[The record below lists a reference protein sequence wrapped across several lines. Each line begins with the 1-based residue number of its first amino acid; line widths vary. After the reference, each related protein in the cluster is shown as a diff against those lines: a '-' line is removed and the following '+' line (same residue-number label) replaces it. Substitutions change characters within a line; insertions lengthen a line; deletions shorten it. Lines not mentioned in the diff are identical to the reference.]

1 MAVALPIALLAFV
14 LRYVRAAQEAA
25 NDTAADSL
33 ARLGV
38 RRDNP
43 SMSNLEP
50 RQFLAICERA
60 ARVGAGILMEWRD
73 KFTARE
79 KGPKDLVTE
88 ADLASQVAIRKLV
101 LDAHP
106 DHDFLGEEDASL
118 GGRATERKSEYRWI
132 VDPLDGT
139 ANYVHRL
146 QTFATSIGLE
156 HQGRIIAGAIF
167 DPISD
172 ECYTAS
178 LGGGAF
184 LNGRPIRVSDCHE
197 ISQALVAVS
206 FRANVERGSQDVQRF
221 IETMHACQSIRR
233 LGSAA
238 LNCCYV
244 AAGRLDGY
252 FATSGIQAWDVAAG
266 VLMITEAG
274 GVLTGIGGGPL
285 NIEVPEMIAAASP
298 QLHQQMLEVIRRAG

>member
-1 MAVALPIALLAFV
+1 MNAP
-14 LRYVRAAQEAA
+14 
-25 NDTAADSL
+25 D
-33 ARLGV
+33 
-38 RRDNP
+38 
-43 SMSNLEP
+43 P
-50 RQFLAICERA
+50 RQFLSLAEHA

-88 ADLASQVAIRKLV
+88 ADLASQVAIRKLL

-118 GGRATERKSEYRWI
+118 GGRQTERTSDFRWI

-156 HQGRIIAGAIF
+156 YKGQIIAGCIF
-167 DPISD
+167 DPVTD
-172 ECYTAS
+172 ECYTAG
-178 LGGGAF
+178 LGCGTT
-184 LNGRPIRVSDCHE
+184 LNGQPIHVSDCQE

-206 FRANVERGSQDVQRF
+206 FRANVMRGSRDVNRF
-221 IETMHACQSIRR
+221 IETLHATQSIRR

-244 AAGRLDGY
+244 AAGRLDAY
-252 FATSGIQAWDVAAG
+252 FATSGIQIWDVAAG
-266 VLMITEAG
+266 ILIITEAG
-274 GVLTGIGGGPL
+274 GTLTAADGGSL
-285 NIEVPEMIAAASP
+285 NFEHPELLAASSSR
-298 QLHQQMLEVIRRAG
+298 LHGQMLEVLQRADQM

>member
-1 MAVALPIALLAFV
+1 MTTP
-14 LRYVRAAQEAA
+14 
-25 NDTAADSL
+25 N
-33 ARLGV
+33 
-38 RRDNP
+38 
-43 SMSNLEP
+43 P
-50 RQFLAICERA
+50 RQFLALCEQA
-60 ARVGAGILMEWRD
+60 ARVGAGILMDWRD

-88 ADLASQVAIRKLV
+88 ADLASQVAINKL
-101 LDAHP
+101 LLEAHP
-106 DHDFLGEEDASL
+106 DFDFLGEEDLSL
-118 GGRATERKSEYRWI
+118 GGRATSRKSDYRWI

-146 QTFATSIGLE
+146 QTFATSIGL
-156 HQGRIIAGAIF
+156 QYRDQIIAGAIF

-172 ECYTAS
+172 ECYTAA

-184 LNGRPIRVSDCHE
+184 LNGQPIRVSDCAE

-206 FRANVERGSQDVQRF
+206 FRANVDRGSQDVTRF

-266 VLMITEAG
+266 VLIITEAG
-274 GVLTGIGGGPL
+274 GTLSGIDGGPL
-285 NIEVPEMIAAASP
+285 DIESPEMIAASSP
-298 QLHQQMLEVIRRAG
+298 ILHRQMLDVIRRADGI

>member
-1 MAVALPIALLAFV
+1 
-14 LRYVRAAQEAA
+14 
-25 NDTAADSL
+25 
-33 ARLGV
+33 
-38 RRDNP
+38 
-43 SMSNLEP
+43 MSTPDP
-50 RQFLAICERA
+50 RQFLPLCEHA

-73 KFTARE
+73 KFTPRE

-88 ADLASQVAIRKLV
+88 ADLASQVAIRKLL

-118 GGRATERKSEYRWI
+118 GGRATERRSDFRWI

-156 HQGRIIAGAIF
+156 HRGTLIAGAIV

-172 ECYTAS
+172 ECYTAG
-178 LGGGAF
+178 LGCGAF
-184 LNGRPIRVSDCHE
+184 LNGQPIRVSDCQE
-197 ISQALVAVS
+197 IAQALVAVS
-206 FRANVERGSQDVQRF
+206 FRANIARGSQDVTRF

-266 VLMITEAG
+266 ILIITEAG
-274 GVLTGIGGGPL
+274 GTLTGIQGEPL
-285 NIEVPEMIAAASP
+285 NIDNPEMLAASSP
-298 QLHQQMLEVIRRAG
+298 RVHQQMLEVIRRADQQSSAK

>member
-1 MAVALPIALLAFV
+1 MANFRHVTRAPHCTTLANSGFH
-14 LRYVRAAQEAA
+14 
-25 NDTAADSL
+25 
-33 ARLGV
+33 
-38 RRDNP
+38 RDNRP
-43 SMSNLEP
+43 MSNP
-50 RQFLAICERA
+50 DPSQFLPLCERA

-88 ADLASQVAIRKLV
+88 ADLASQVAIRKIL

-118 GGRATERKSEYRWI
+118 GGRATERKSDYRWI

-156 HQGRIIAGAIF
+156 HQGRIIAGAII

-184 LNGRPIRVSDCHE
+184 LNGQPIRVSDCQE

-206 FRANVERGSQDVQRF
+206 FRANIARGSQDVTRF

-266 VLMITEAG
+266 VLIITEAG
-274 GVLTGIGGGPL
+274 GVLTSIDGGPL
-285 NIEVPEMIAAASP
+285 NIDVPEMIAASSP
-298 QLHQQMLEVIRRAG
+298 KLHGQMLEVIRRVG

>member
-1 MAVALPIALLAFV
+1 
-14 LRYVRAAQEAA
+14 
-25 NDTAADSL
+25 
-33 ARLGV
+33 
-38 RRDNP
+38 
-43 SMSNLEP
+43 MSTPDP
-50 RQFLAICERA
+50 RQFLSLCERA
-60 ARVGAGILMEWRD
+60 ARLGAGILMEWRD

-88 ADLASQVAIRKLV
+88 ADLASQVAIRKL
-101 LDAHP
+101 LLETHP

-118 GGRATERKSEYRWI
+118 GGRATERKSPFRWI

-156 HQGRIIAGAIF
+156 HDGQLITGTVF

-172 ECYTAS
+172 ECYSAG
-178 LGGGAF
+178 LGLGAF
-184 LNGRPIRVSDCHE
+184 LNGQPIRVSDCQE
-197 ISQALVAVS
+197 ISRALVAVS
-206 FRANVERGSQDVQRF
+206 FRANVARGSQDVTRF

-266 VLMITEAG
+266 VLIITEAG
-274 GVLTGIGGGPL
+274 GVLTGIDGGAL
-285 NIEVPEMIAAASP
+285 NIEMPEMIAASSP
-298 QLHQQMLEVIRRAG
+298 RLHQQMLEVIRKSDKAG

>member
-1 MAVALPIALLAFV
+1 MNLPDPRPYLTLA
-14 LRYVRAAQEAA
+14 
-25 NDTAADSL
+25 
-33 ARLGV
+33 
-38 RRDNP
+38 
-43 SMSNLEP
+43 
-50 RQFLAICERA
+50 ERA
-60 ARVGAGILMEWRD
+60 ARLGAGILMEWRD

-88 ADLASQVAIRKLV
+88 ADLASQVAIKKML
-101 LDAHP
+101 LEAYP

-118 GGRATERKSEYRWI
+118 GGRQTERKSDFRWI

-156 HQGRIIAGAIF
+156 YKDQIIAGCIF
-167 DPISD
+167 DPVTD
-172 ECYTAS
+172 ECYTAA
-178 LGGGAF
+178 LGCGAQ
-184 LNGRPIRVSDCHE
+184 LNGKPIRVSDCQE

-206 FRANVERGSQDVQRF
+206 FRANVMRGSKDVNRF
-221 IETMHACQSIRR
+221 IETLHATQSIRR

-244 AAGRLDGY
+244 AAGRLDAY

-266 VLMITEAG
+266 VLIMTEAG
-274 GVLTGIGGGPL
+274 ATLTGVDGGPL
-285 NIEVPEMIAAASP
+285 NIDHPELLAASSP
-298 QLHQQMLEVIRRAG
+298 TLHGQMLDVLKRADGLA

>member
-1 MAVALPIALLAFV
+1 MTLPDPKPFLALAEQA
-14 LRYVRAAQEAA
+14 
-25 NDTAADSL
+25 
-33 ARLGV
+33 ARL
-38 RRDNP
+38 
-43 SMSNLEP
+43 
-50 RQFLAICERA
+50 
-60 ARVGAGILMEWRD
+60 GAGILMEWRP

-88 ADLASQVAIRKLV
+88 ADLASQVAIKQL
-101 LDAHP
+101 LLETYP

-118 GGRATERKSEYRWI
+118 GGRQTERRSDFRWI

-156 HQGRIIAGAIF
+156 YRGQILAGCVF
-167 DPISD
+167 DPISN
-172 ECYTAS
+172 ECYTAA
-178 LGGGAF
+178 LGQGAY
-184 LNGRPIRVSDCHE
+184 LNGERIRVSDCTE

-206 FRANVERGSQDVQRF
+206 FRANVMRGSRDVNRF
-221 IETMHACQSIRR
+221 IETLHATQSIRR

-244 AAGRLDGY
+244 AAGRLDAY

-266 VLMITEAG
+266 VLLITEAG
-274 GVLTGIGGGPL
+274 GSLTNPDGGPL
-285 NIEVPEMIAAASP
+285 DIENPELLGAASP
-298 QLHQQMLEVIRRAG
+298 QLHAQMLEVLVRADQM